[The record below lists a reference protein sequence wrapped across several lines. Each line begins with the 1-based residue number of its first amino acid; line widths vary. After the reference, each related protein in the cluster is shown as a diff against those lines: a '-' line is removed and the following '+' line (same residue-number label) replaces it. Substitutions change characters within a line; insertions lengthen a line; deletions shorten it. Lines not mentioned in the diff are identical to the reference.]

1 MHRSKVPVRSCWSHH
16 ETGANPAWPVLGF
29 RLPNLSGSFRI
40 GNLRQR
46 PCYFDLVRYFFLN
59 LSKTDISEIF
69 RFLVFRRIEAEQEND
84 QSEDDRDCA
93 HGLFTCRKIAKAMMA
108 NSTPS
113 NGLDT

>member
-1 MHRSKVPVRSCWSHH
+1 MR
-16 ETGANPAWPVLGF
+16 
-29 RLPNLSGSFRI
+29 
-40 GNLRQR
+40 NLRQR

-93 HGLFTCRKIAKAMMA
+93 HGLFTCRKSLRQRWRVARPATDSRWQTRKKR
-108 NSTPS
+108 PS
-113 NGLDT
+113 LRCGRRPFEQRRTLSC